1 MWWQMSWL
9 GLEVWRVGRG
19 FRQGLVEEEFQIA
32 CQLPVATNALRLCCI
47 VTSRAIQTM
56 LLLQLLGE
64 DPNITFT
71 INNTYH
77 ANPTLGI
84 GTKLLAYKHHVP

>member
-1 MWWQMSWL
+1 
-9 GLEVWRVGRG
+9 
-19 FRQGLVEEEFQIA
+19 
-32 CQLPVATNALRLCCI
+32 
-47 VTSRAIQTM
+47 M